1 MQVLYTNGMRIAG
14 KPYAIDLISRADYA
28 AHLHNDVTGWRQN
41 IAVFAV

>member
-1 MQVLYTNGMRIAG
+1 MMAVIYVDIL
-14 KPYAIDLISRADYA
+14 AIDLISRADYA